1 MDAKTLK
8 AEMVKNGYTQQS
20 LAKELGISPR
30 TFYNKLKSGDFGCK
44 EIDIMIPLL
53 KLKDPASIFF
63 TNKVT

>member
-1 MDAKTLK
+1 MDTQTLK

-20 LAKELGISPR
+20 LAKELGISSR

-53 KLKDPASIFF
+53 NLKDPASIFF